1 MNANP
6 HLGIISFSF
15 LLILCPLTDSGYPTS
30 VSFNF
35 LPSKI
40 ELIIFAGE
48 EDEKLRLL
56 EILGSKKII
65 ETFFV

>member
-1 MNANP
+1 M
-6 HLGIISFSF
+6 
-15 LLILCPLTDSGYPTS
+15 
-30 VSFNF
+30 SFNF

-48 EDEKLRLL
+48 EDEKVRLL
-56 EILGSKKII
+56 EILDSKKII